1 MTRQDLLLIPGL
13 VCTRLLWEPQIA
25 GLADIANIEVADHNR
40 DETIPAI
47 AARILESAP
56 PTFALAGLSMGGYIA
71 FEVWRQAPERV
82 ERIALLDTRATM
94 DAPEETVRRKEL
106 LALVERG
113 RFTGVHDRLIPLFVH
128 ADRLDDQNLIGIIRQ
143 MAEDTG
149 KDGFVRQTRALMG
162 RQPAHDVCRSIN
174 VPALVLCGR
183 QDALTP
189 LQMHEEMANL
199 IPNAT
204 LSVIEDCGHL
214 STLEKPDQVNAE
226 MRAWL
231 TRTI

>member
-13 VCTRLLWEPQIA
+13 LCNHLLWEPQIE

-40 DETIPAI
+40 DETITAI
-47 AARILESAP
+47 AARILKSAP

-71 FEVWRQAPERV
+71 FEIWRQAPERV
-82 ERIALLDTRATM
+82 ERIALLDTRATR
-94 DAPEETVRRKEL
+94 DTAEETVRRKEL

-113 RFTGVHDRLIPLFVH
+113 RFTGVHDRLLPLFVH
-128 ADRLDDQNLIGIIRQ
+128 ADRLDDRGLINVIRQ

-149 KDGFVRQTRALMG
+149 KDGFVRQTRALMH
-162 RQPAHDVCRSIN
+162 RQPAHDVCRSIS

-183 QDALTP
+183 QDTLTP
-189 LQMHEEMANL
+189 LHMHEEMARL
-199 IPNAT
+199 IPNAK

-226 MRAWL
+226 MRTWL
-231 TRTI
+231 TQST